1 MSTEKVFH
9 RSINTLILDD
19 SEGMQRLLAEMLAGC
34 VRGRVAACRTIA
46 KATAALD
53 ADAFDLAIVDREMA
67 GEDGLEFIRQ
77 VRAKRGMHVH
87 MPIVALSVNTSR
99 ETLLEA
105 LLSGAHSVLRKPVSR
120 RDLHA
125 HVRRALTEQRTF
137 VQFTSH
143 VLPLSRSLAWQLG
156 GTPPATEVIEALAA
170 AIARATSPHEALE
183 AVDEPQATLV
193 PAQPANAAQRESF
206 LI

>member
-1 MSTEKVFH
+1 MSGDKVFH
-9 RSINTLILDD
+9 RSVHTLILDD
-19 SEGMQRLLAEMLAGC
+19 SEGMQQLLAEMLQGC
-34 VRGRVAACRTIA
+34 VRGRVAACRTIE
-46 KATAALD
+46 KAQAALE

-67 GEDGLEFIRQ
+67 SEDGLAF
-77 VRAKRGMHVH
+77 VRHVRSKRGMHQH

-99 ETLLEA
+99 EMLLEA

-125 HVRRALTEQRTF
+125 HVRRALSEQRTF

-156 GTPPATEVIEALAA
+156 GTPQPADVIEALAA
-170 AIARATSPHEALE
+170 AIARTTSPHEGLE
-183 AVDEPQATLV
+183 AADDAQVTLAPAKL
-193 PAQPANAAQRESF
+193 PAQQDSF
-206 LI
+206 SLI